1 MIDSAVVEDSDGGVG
16 TKGTHKKGK
25 WREVIEPLELAG
37 TKIMIVITSIV
48 SKFIIRKV
56 VVIFPR
62 VIQASKLLSFSL

>member
-25 WREVIEPLELAG
+25 WREVLAIEPLELAG

-48 SKFIIRKV
+48 S
-56 VVIFPR
+56 
-62 VIQASKLLSFSL
+62 